1 MTLHC
6 IVDDL
11 ENHDWYERLVRT
23 TLADVEAFT
32 GRWAAFEE
40 LVFGHRDGVADPD
53 ETR

>member
-40 LVFGHRDGVADPD
+40 LVFGFRDRSADSTEP
-53 ETR
+53 R